1 MGRLVVTPT
10 FAAALGVIVAAVLA
24 FPVTR
29 TVINYGG
36 EPPVGGH
43 RCPVQGCPAVGGGG
57 AGKPALTTPGTR
69 LVTPR
74 PSRTKS
80 GNTAPAGGPA
90 VRYQTVRQWQGG
102 FIEEVTIG
110 LPPGPAPANWRL
122 HLTYGSRTIMDV
134 WPGIWKHEGLH
145 AVLVEPQGF
154 AGKHSEQGEIQVHL
168 EVSGPPGPP
177 TECSFDGQNC
187 RAG

>member
-1 MGRLVVTPT
+1 MVTPT

-29 TVINYGG
+29 TVISYGG
-36 EPPVGGH
+36 EPPVDGH
-43 RCPVQGCPAVGGGG
+43 RCPVQGCLAVGSGG
-57 AGKPALTTPGTR
+57 AGKPALATPGAR

-74 PSRTKS
+74 PSGARS
-80 GNTAPAGGPA
+80 HNIAPAAGPV

-102 FIEEVTIG
+102 FVEEVTISP
-110 LPPGPAPANWRL
+110 PPGPAPANWRL
-122 HLTYGSRTIMDV
+122 LLTYRSRAIMDV
-134 WPGIWKHEGLH
+134 WPGTWKHEGVH
-145 AVLVEPQGF
+145 AVLVDSQRF
-154 AGKHSEQGEIQVHL
+154 AGKGSEQGEIQVNL

-177 TECSFDGQNC
+177 TQCSFDGQNC